1 MVTDQLL
8 LERQICWVPDWRE
21 RARANRTIPSVST
34 HDGAIIARSLDQR
47 AAFAELYDRHERVV
61 YRYAARRLGATHAA
75 DITSETFLVAFSRR
89 DAFTGGRDAR
99 PWLLGIATTLMH
111 KHARQEARAWKGMLA
126 ADLARVDVDH
136 IEQTEARL
144 DARTI
149 AGRLGRALAR
159 LAAGDRD
166 VLLLHTF
173 GDLDHAGISEALSI
187 PVGTVRSRLNRA
199 RRKLRAAI
207 APALD
212 EDKEENHGRAFAP
225 APSTD

>member
-1 MVTDQLL
+1 MS
-8 LERQICWVPDWRE
+8 
-21 RARANRTIPSVST
+21 N

-61 YRYAARRLGATHAA
+61 YRYATRRLGATHAD

-89 DAFTGGRDAR
+89 ESFRGGPDAR

-126 ADLARVDVDH
+126 SDLARVDVDQ
-136 IEQTEARL
+136 IEQAEARL
-144 DARTI
+144 DARSV
-149 AGRLGRALAR
+149 ARRLGRALAR
-159 LAAGDRD
+159 LPAGDRD

-173 GDLDHAGISEALSI
+173 GDLDYAGISEALSI

-199 RRKLRAAI
+199 RRKLRTVI
-207 APALD
+207 APVLD
-212 EDKEENHGRAFAP
+212 YEKEKNHGRNLAP
-225 APSTD
+225 APGAD